1 MSTMFHKMIGYKDEK
16 HQIEKRFENQTN
28 VLELKA
34 IESH

>member
-1 MSTMFHKMIGYKDEK
+1 MSTLFHKMIGYKDEN

-28 VLELKA
+28 VFELKA